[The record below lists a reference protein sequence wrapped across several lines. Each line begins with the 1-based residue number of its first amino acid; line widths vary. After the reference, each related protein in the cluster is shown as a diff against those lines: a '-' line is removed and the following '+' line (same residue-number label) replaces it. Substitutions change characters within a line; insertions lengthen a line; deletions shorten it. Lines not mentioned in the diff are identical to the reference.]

1 MIKNV
6 NYLFFIYG
14 ICINLQIG
22 RDGEKG
28 CMKIKHFFALCIGFV
43 CLISCQQKTNP
54 VSDFEYAE
62 NEGKITITGYIGKS
76 KDVVIPK
83 KINNLPVTA
92 IGNKA
97 FIGVDESIDQPKS
110 NQLSGVFI
118 PDGVTEIGHL
128 AFYGN
133 ELSSVIIPN
142 TVTFIG
148 DGAFSLNKL
157 TGVVIPNSVT
167 SIGHGAFASNQLTGV
182 TISDSVTSIGMYA
195 FINNQLTSVTIP
207 KSVKELAN
215 DAFDK
220 GVQIIME

>member
-1 MIKNV
+1 
-6 NYLFFIYG
+6 
-14 ICINLQIG
+14 
-22 RDGEKG
+22 
-28 CMKIKHFFALCIGFV
+28 MKMKHIFVLCIGFV
-43 CLISCQQKTNP
+43 FLISCQKKANM
-54 VSDFEYAE
+54 VSDFEYTE

-83 KINNLPVTA
+83 KINNLSVTA
-92 IGNKA
+92 IGSKA
-97 FIGVDESIDQPKS
+97 FLGVDEGIDQPKS
-110 NQLSGVFI
+110 NQLSSVFI

-128 AFYGN
+128 AFFDN
-133 ELSSVIIPN
+133 ELSGVIIPN

-157 TGVVIPNSVT
+157 TNVTIPNSVT

-207 KSVKELAN
+207 KSVKELA
-215 DAFDK
+215 DGVFDE
-220 GVQIIME
+220 GVQVIIK